1 MEAAAFPDA
10 RRFRESA
17 MRVNGAELV
26 VRDSGGPGAP
36 LLLIHGSLAKDFLVP
51 LAEAL
56 IATRRLRVVAYERRG
71 YGRREHDPVDMAGQA
86 ADASEVLRQLGIVKA
101 HVYGHSTGGSI
112 ALQLAHQSP
121 DKVATLSLG
130 EPDLPL
136 AHLPSA
142 AEHEAGLKELVESY
156 SPESKKEVLA
166 GVLTWLHG
174 PDFMEVTPPGMF
186 ELAADDMAIYVM
198 AEYPAYVKWRFGP
211 EAVRGFEMPM
221 QVIYGENTVKM
232 SQESVD
238 VLRQW
243 NGRITGVRIP
253 GATHFFPMT
262 HRKETAD
269 AITSFC
275 LRHA

>member
-1 MEAAAFPDA
+1 
-10 RRFRESA
+10 

-26 VRDSGGPGAP
+26 VRDSGGAGAP

-51 LAEAL
+51 RADAL
-56 IATRRLRVVAYERRG
+56 IAKGELRVVAYERRG
-71 YGRREHDPVDMAGQA
+71 YGRRNHDPVDMAGQA
-86 ADASEVLRQLGIVKA
+86 ADASEVLRQLGIDKA

-121 DKVATLSLG
+121 GQVATLSLG

-136 AHLPSA
+136 RHLPSA
-142 AEHEAGLKELVESY
+142 SKHEAGLRELVESY
-156 SPESKKEVLA
+156 SAESKKEVLA

-174 PDFMEVTPPGMF
+174 PDFLDVTPPGMF
-186 ELAADDMAIYVM
+186 ELAADDMSIYVTS
-198 AEYPAYVKWRFGP
+198 EYPAYLKWEFGP
-211 EAVRGFEMPM
+211 EAVQSFESPV
-221 QVIYGENTVKM
+221 QVIYAENTVKM

-238 VLRQW
+238 VLRRW
-243 NGRITGVRIP
+243 NGRIAGVRIP

-269 AITSFC
+269 AIAGFC
-275 LRHA
+275 LRHS